1 MSEERL
7 ERIENQLS
15 QVLEV
20 VVRLDNRMTNL
31 EDGMTGLDNRMT
43 NLENRMTNL
52 ENRMT
57 NLENRM
63 TGLENRTEVV
73 EGTLLA
79 TMRGGF
85 NFIRGHVNDLDVD
98 LARNERKSED
108 SARQIRRLNRR
119 LMHLEGRTDEDPDNI

>member
-31 EDGMTGLDNRMT
+31 EDGMTGLD
-43 NLENRMTNL
+43 
-52 ENRMT
+52 NRMT

>member
-20 VVRLDNRMTNL
+20 VVRLD
-31 EDGMTGLDNRMT
+31 
-43 NLENRMTNL
+43 NRMTNL

>member
-1 MSEERL
+1 
-7 ERIENQLS
+7 
-15 QVLEV
+15 
-20 VVRLDNRMTNL
+20 
-31 EDGMTGLDNRMT
+31 MTG
-43 NLENRMTNL
+43 
-52 ENRMT
+52 
-57 NLENRM
+57 LENRM

-85 NFIRGHVNDLDVD
+85 NFIRGHINDLDVD

-119 LMHLEGRTDEDPDNI
+119 LMHLEGRTDEDPDNF

>member
-1 MSEERL
+1 MSEEKL
-7 ERIENQLS
+7 ERIENQLG
-15 QVLEV
+15 QVLQAIAGVADRVTGLES
-20 VVRLDNRMTNL
+20 RMTNL
-31 EDGMTGLDNRMT
+31 EGQMTR
-43 NLENRMTNL
+43 
-52 ENRMT
+52 
-57 NLENRM
+57 
-63 TGLENRTEVV
+63 LENRTEVI

-85 NFIRGHVNDLDVD
+85 NFIRGHVNDLDID

>member
-7 ERIENQLS
+7 ERIESQLG
-15 QVLEV
+15 QVLQAIAGVADRAAGIE
-20 VVRLDNRMTNL
+20 DRMTTLESRMTSL
-31 EDGMTGLDNRMT
+31 EDRMT
-43 NLENRMTNL
+43 SLED
-52 ENRMT
+52 
-57 NLENRM
+57 RM

>member
-15 QVLEV
+15 QVLQV
-20 VVRLDNRMTNL
+20 VIRLDERMTS
-31 EDGMTGLDNRMT
+31 
-43 NLENRMTNL
+43 LENRMTS
-52 ENRMT
+52 
-57 NLENRM
+57 
-63 TGLENRTEVV
+63 LENRTEVV

-119 LMHLEGRTDEDPDNI
+119 LMHLEGRTDEDPNNI

>member
-7 ERIENQLS
+7 ERIENQLG
-15 QVLEV
+15 QVLQAIV
-20 VVRLDNRMTNL
+20 GVADRMN
-31 EDGMTGLDNRMT
+31 G
-43 NLENRMTNL
+43 LENRMTSI

-57 NLENRM
+57 TLETRM
-63 TGLENRTEVV
+63 TGLENRTEVI

-119 LMHLEGRTDEDPDNI
+119 LMHLEDRTDEDSDNI